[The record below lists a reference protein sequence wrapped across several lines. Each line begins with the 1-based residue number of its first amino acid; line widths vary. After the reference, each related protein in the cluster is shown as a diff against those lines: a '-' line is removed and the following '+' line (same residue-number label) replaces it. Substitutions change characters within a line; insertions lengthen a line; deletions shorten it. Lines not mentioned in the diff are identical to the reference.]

1 MEYRQAN
8 GEDLENFMNVRME
21 FASSMGEIPTRE
33 RFWEKTIY

>member
-21 FASSMGEIPTRE
+21 FASSMGETNSVSGSLGLKPS
-33 RFWEKTIY
+33 